1 MFNMLFSDLWEITFF
16 TFTNYCLQR
25 FGGTNSQMLHRATL
39 QDRNTPS
46 PFLLSCSKLQLL
58 KRIHLL

>member
-1 MFNMLFSDLWEITFF
+1 MFNMSFSDLQEITFLLL
-16 TFTNYCLQR
+16 TDYCLQR

-46 PFLLSCSKLQLL
+46 PFLLSCSKLYLL
-58 KRIHLL
+58 KQIPLL